1 MKSSEIFVVFA
12 ISNIFVVA
20 YVLYQEKK
28 RESWQQCIY
37 QPSKNFT
44 RGKKVETVALCIY
57 ARCVGIMCRNG
68 GYVMRTAFRRVYHA
82 YCLGCL

>member
-1 MKSSEIFVVFA
+1 MAMNVRKGARVFLKY
-12 ISNIFVVA
+12 ICF
-20 YVLYQEKK
+20 
-28 RESWQQCIY
+28 
-37 QPSKNFT
+37 
-44 RGKKVETVALCIY
+44 Y